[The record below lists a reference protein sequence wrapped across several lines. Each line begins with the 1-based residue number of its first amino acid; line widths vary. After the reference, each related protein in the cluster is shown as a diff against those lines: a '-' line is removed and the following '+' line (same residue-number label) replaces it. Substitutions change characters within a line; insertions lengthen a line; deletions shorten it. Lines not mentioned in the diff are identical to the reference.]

1 MKIECILKRAGGTVA
16 ELEGVEYHFA
26 PQDDGA
32 HVAEIEKRS
41 HIERFLSIPSA
52 YCIYDPSGA
61 PKLPEPVA
69 AVVEPELD
77 MLYGS
82 DVHPASFEIGTKT
95 YQLGDVVRLAFENSG
110 RSVEEWNDMEP
121 EDRAAAIDVELDK
134 LEEAADVNGDGVVDS
149 KDERAALAAEYRAK
163 FGKAPHHRLSID
175 SIKAKLA
182 EG

>member
-26 PQDDGA
+26 PQGDGA

-41 HIERFLSIPSA
+41 HIERFLSIQSA

-69 AVVEPELD
+69 AIVEPQVG
-77 MLYGS
+77 LYGS
-82 DVHPASFEIGTKT
+82 DVHPATFEIGGKT

-110 RSVEEWNDMEP
+110 RTVEEWNDMEP

-149 KDERAALAAEYRAK
+149 KDERAALAAEYEAK